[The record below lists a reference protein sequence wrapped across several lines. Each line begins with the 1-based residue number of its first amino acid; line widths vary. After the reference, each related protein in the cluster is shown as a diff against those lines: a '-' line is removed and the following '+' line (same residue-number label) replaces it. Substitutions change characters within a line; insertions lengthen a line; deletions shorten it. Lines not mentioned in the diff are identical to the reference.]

1 MKEWELHS
9 QWVIDL
15 PELIKT
21 IKQQRNLCG
30 RVSLGGSLSVPPF
43 VLGFGQIDPTQQQ
56 RKLFMTEDD
65 LALRITGLRPGE
77 TPFFQ
82 PLGTD
87 PESAS
92 VPDENLQPIA
102 LGIAE
107 QEQMPAKRLTR
118 QSVSDKTVQ
127 PLEPL
132 AHVGDSRSQID
143 PCGWAQSKHGLDP
156 LQHTDQPLECVHIK
170 IAMHFDSAP
179 AGQHHGQPATPLLFS
194 RRFPYG
200 QLHRHQLAVCGST
213 PRLPLPPPLLQM
225 AIQRAEA

>member
-21 IKQQRNLCG
+21 IKQQGNLCG

-143 PCGWAQSKHGLDP
+143 PCGWAQSKHGLRP
-156 LQHTDQPLECVHIK
+156 LQDAHQAFERGRVK
-170 IAMHFDSAP
+170 ITLHFDPAP
-179 AGQHHGQPATPLLFS
+179 ARQHHGQPTTRFLLL
-194 RRFPYG
+194 RRSPGG
-200 QLHRHQLAVCGST
+200 QFHRHQMTG
-213 PRLPLPPPLLQM
+213 RGN
-225 AIQRAEA
+225 